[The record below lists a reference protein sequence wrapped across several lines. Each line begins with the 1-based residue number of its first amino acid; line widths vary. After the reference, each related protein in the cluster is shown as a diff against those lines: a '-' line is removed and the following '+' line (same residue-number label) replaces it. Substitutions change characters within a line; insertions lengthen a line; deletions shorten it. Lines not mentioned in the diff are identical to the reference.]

1 VSTTARQIID
11 RVLELIDAVDELLA
25 TAGLKDLVREVAEAL
40 KVGDQINAVIDA
52 ILDALTTIATN
63 IAKLE
68 IPLRF
73 VEALSG
79 LTRLMAPL
87 LDTLGE
93 VMAAAEGDLKGLGLP
108 DLNVGDALKTAMDKA
123 DTAVR
128 AAGGWLDAQPPSAQ
142 QVLDLV
148 ARFGELGET
157 LGEYKVVTP

>member
-1 VSTTARQIID
+1 MSKTARQIID
-11 RVLELIDAVDELLA
+11 SVLELVDAVDALLA
-25 TAGLKDLVREVAEAL
+25 TDKLAELVKTVAETL
-40 KVGDQINAVIDA
+40 KIGDQVNAVIDA
-52 ILDALTTIATN
+52 IIDAIKTIAAN

-79 LTRLMAPL
+79 LTRMMAPL

-93 VMAAAEGDLKGLGLP
+93 VMAAAEGDLKDLGLP
-108 DLNVGDALKTAMDKA
+108 DLNVGDALKSAMDKA

-148 ARFGELGET
+148 ARFDSLG
-157 LGEYKVVTP
+157 LNLASYKVSS

>member
-1 VSTTARQIID
+1 MSTTARQIID
-11 RVLELIDAVDELLA
+11 RVLELVDAVDELLA
-25 TAGLKDLVREVAEAL
+25 TSGLKDLVKEVAEAL
-40 KVGDQINAVIDA
+40 KVGDQVNAVIDA
-52 ILDALTTIATN
+52 ILDALSTIAAS

-108 DLNVGDALKTAMDKA
+108 DLNVGDALKSAMDKA

-128 AAGGWLDAQPPSAQ
+128 AAGG
-142 QVLDLV
+142 
-148 ARFGELGET
+148 
-157 LGEYKVVTP
+157 

>member
-11 RVLELIDAVDELLA
+11 RVLELVDAVDELLA
-25 TAGLKDLVREVAEAL
+25 TSGLKDLVKEVAEAL
-40 KVGDQINAVIDA
+40 KVGDQVNAVIDA
-52 ILDALTTIATN
+52 ILDALTTIAAN

-93 VMAAAEGDLKGLGLP
+93 VMAAAEGDLKGVGLP
-108 DLNVGDALKTAMDKA
+108 DLNVGDALKSAMDKA

-148 ARFGELGET
+148 ARFGSLGET
-157 LGEYKVVTP
+157 LAEYKVVAP

>member
-1 VSTTARQIID
+1 MSTTARQIID
-11 RVLELIDAVDELLA
+11 RVLELVDAVDELLA
-25 TAGLKDLVREVAEAL
+25 TSGLKDLVKEVAEAL
-40 KVGDQINAVIDA
+40 KVGDQVNAVIDA
-52 ILDALTTIATN
+52 ILDALSTIAAN

-108 DLNVGDALKTAMDKA
+108 DLNVGDALKSAMDKA

-148 ARFGELGET
+148 ARFDSLG
-157 LGEYKVVTP
+157 LNLASYKVSS

>member
-11 RVLELIDAVDELLA
+11 RVLELVEAVDELLA
-25 TAGLKDLVREVAEAL
+25 TAGLKELVQEVAEAL

-52 ILDALTTIATN
+52 ILDALATIAEN

-93 VMAAAEGDLKGLGLP
+93 VTAEGDLKDLGLP

-148 ARFGELGET
+148 ARFGELGDT
-157 LGEYKVVTP
+157 LGGYKVTT

>member
-1 VSTTARQIID
+1 MSTTARQIID
-11 RVLELIDAVDELLA
+11 RVLELVDALDELLG
-25 TAGLKDLVREVAEAL
+25 TKDLAKLVKDVAEAL
-40 KVGDQINAVIDA
+40 KVYDQVNAVIDA
-52 ILDALTTIATN
+52 ILDALSTIAAN

-108 DLNVGDALKTAMDKA
+108 DLNVGDALKSAMDKA

-157 LGEYKVVTP
+157 LGGYKVVTP